1 MKYLIRAMRMSDA
14 RALAEE
20 ALALS
25 SAPAI
30 HARCEAFYRSR
41 VRLE

>member
-1 MKYLIRAMRMSDA
+1 V
-14 RALAEE
+14 
-20 ALALS
+20 LALE

-30 HARCEAFYRSR
+30 HARCEAFYRAR

>member
-1 MKYLIRAMRMSDA
+1 VKYLIRAMRMSDA
-14 RALAEE
+14 CALAEE
-20 ALALS
+20 VLALE

-30 HARCEAFYRSR
+30 HARCEAFYRAR